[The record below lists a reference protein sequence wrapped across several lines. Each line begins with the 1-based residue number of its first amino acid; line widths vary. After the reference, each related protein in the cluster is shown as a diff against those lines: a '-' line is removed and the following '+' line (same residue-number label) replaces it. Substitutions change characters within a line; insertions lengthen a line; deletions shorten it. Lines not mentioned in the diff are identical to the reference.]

1 MRFCSLVEK
10 WFQFPKNQGKETTR
24 SFTSLL
30 ARVFVKAGLVLEPL
44 IPIFVAYFL
53 SNQLRSWQ
61 RRGFITNRAVRVE
74 RMGRFYYKIS
84 VHFVLTAQNL
94 ESVLDELIKV
104 R

>member
-1 MRFCSLVEK
+1 MRFYRLVEK
-10 WFQFPKNQGKETTR
+10 WFQYSKNQGKVMTA

-30 ARVFVKAGLVLEPL
+30 VRVFVKVGLALEPL
-44 IPIFVAYFL
+44 IPVFIAYFL
-53 SNQLRSWQ
+53 SSQLRSWQ
-61 RRGFITNRAVRVE
+61 RRGFITNRMVRVE

-84 VHFVLTAQNL
+84 VHFVLTVQNL